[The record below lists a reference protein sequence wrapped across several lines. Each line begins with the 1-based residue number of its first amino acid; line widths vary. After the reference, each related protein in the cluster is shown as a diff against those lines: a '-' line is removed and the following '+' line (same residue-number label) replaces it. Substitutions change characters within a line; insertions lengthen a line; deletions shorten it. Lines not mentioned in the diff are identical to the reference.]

1 MSAPGRHRDPL
12 EVFAAQNPAPPEEYA
27 GLGEGALAELA
38 IQRVLASAAPVARR
52 RWWRRRRIVV
62 PAIAIVALGSAA
74 AGYELTR
81 PVTSPLSVGCYAAP
95 SRTALAVVVP
105 SGTSATATCRPLWSN
120 GTLGGGGG
128 VPPLYAC
135 VLPSGA
141 VGVFPSRDGTP
152 CARLGLAQPAPA
164 TGATGRAIRLRETLV
179 HDEATSRGCLSAGEA
194 RRDAHDAF
202 AMLGLSGWHTVV
214 QPGYS
219 AAQHCS
225 GYGIDVAG
233 RTVYVV
239 PQART

>member
-12 EVFAAQNPAPPEEYA
+12 EVFAAQNPAPPGEYA

-38 IQRVLASAAPVARR
+38 IQRVLAAAPPVARR

-105 SGTSATATCRPLWSN
+105 SGTSATATCRPLWLN
-120 GTLGGGGG
+120 GTLGGGG

-141 VGVFPSRDGTP
+141 LGVFPSRDGTP

-164 TGATGRAIRLRETLV
+164 TGATGRAIRLREALV
-179 HDEATSRGCLSAGEA
+179 HDEATSRGCLDEGAA
-194 RRDAHDAF
+194 RRDVQTALAS
-202 AMLGLSGWHTVV
+202 LGLSGWRTVV
-214 QPGYS
+214 QPGFS
-219 AAQHCS
+219 LAQHCS

-239 PQART
+239 PQPRS